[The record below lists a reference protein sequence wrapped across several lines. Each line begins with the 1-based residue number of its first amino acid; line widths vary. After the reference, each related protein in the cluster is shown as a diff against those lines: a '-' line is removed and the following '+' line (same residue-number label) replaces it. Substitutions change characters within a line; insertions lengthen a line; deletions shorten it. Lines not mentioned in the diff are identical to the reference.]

1 MYTFYLTYIYYI
13 VSNYLNEWRDVN
25 MGFRVRGRIKICKGL
40 YINVGKKGI
49 TSVSAKVGG
58 ATINKNRNGR
68 VKATSKVCKGVS
80 YETTLKKPN
89 KQVGNIQNKQNSF
102 GKGLL
107 LFLFFPMIVMFKLSV
122 LIFKL
127 TFFPLVLM
135 FKILKH

>member
-1 MYTFYLTYIYYI
+1 
-13 VSNYLNEWRDVN
+13 
-25 MGFRVRGRIKICKGL
+25 MGLKIRGRIKLAKGL
-40 YINVGKKGI
+40 YINVGENGI
-49 TSVSAKVGG
+49 ASASCRIGG
-58 ATINKNRNGR
+58 TTINANTKGR
-68 VKATSKVCKGVS
+68 VKATSKVCKGVA
-80 YETTLKKPN
+80 YETTLKQPN